1 MVGDAYLAKTSFTVF
16 ITVLLFTAIVNLAD
30 KIFLFCFGRTKN
42 SSVITAYFHSKAFC
56 PN

>member
-30 KIFLFCFGRTKN
+30 KIFLFCFVSVEQRTRR
-42 SSVITAYFHSKAFC
+42 
-56 PN
+56 